1 MAIWSSNPT
10 HEHISRETH
19 IGKCTCTLIFT
30 AALFTIAK
38 TWERPTC
45 PMTEKWIKKMWYI
58 YTIEY
63 YSAIKKKVRMPF
75 AATWVDLEIIM
86 LNKKSEKGKY
96 HMISFV
102 FGIYKLKKR
111 HKWSNFQKIN
121 WPIDFANKR
130 TAAKGESWA
139 RSLKL
144 TNSHYYV

>member
-1 MAIWSSNPT
+1 
-10 HEHISRETH
+10 
-19 IGKCTCTLIFT
+19 
-30 AALFTIAK
+30 
-38 TWERPTC
+38 
-45 PMTEKWIKKMWYI
+45 MTEKWIKKMWYI

-111 HKWSNFQKIN
+111 HK
-121 WPIDFANKR
+121 
-130 TAAKGESWA
+130 
-139 RSLKL
+139 
-144 TNSHYYV
+144 

>member
-1 MAIWSSNPT
+1 MIQQSHSWTYIQRNPYWKMYMHPDIHCSTIYNSQDMEEAYLSNDR
-10 HEHISRETH
+10 EMDKEDVVHIHNRILLSH
-19 IGKCTCTLIFT
+19 
-30 AALFTIAK
+30 
-38 TWERPTC
+38 
-45 PMTEKWIKKMWYI
+45 KK
-58 YTIEY
+58 E
-63 YSAIKKKVRMPF
+63 RMPF

-102 FGIYKLKKR
+102 SGIYKLKKR